1 MKLPIDVIQVASDI
15 GGPAP
20 GAALGP
26 QALRLA
32 GLAQRLMGAE
42 WRPELRVDEA
52 PWRGAGEAS
61 RCCVEAASP
70 RCTDDAQT
78 HADDSQGRR
87 LDDALSLDAPE
98 ESTTD
103 AVAALCSKLA
113 AETARSISAG
123 RFPLVLGGDHAFA
136 AGTWRGVSRTVEASG
151 RGRIGLLWID
161 AHMDSHTPATSETGN
176 LHGMP
181 LAALLGHGDPRLCG
195 ERPALS
201 PRHVCLIG
209 VRSFEAG
216 EAALLD
222 RLGVRVFGMREI
234 ERRGLAAVLADGL
247 EIVRE
252 AEGGFGLSC
261 DVDALDPTDAPG
273 VTVPEAQGIRA
284 ADLHAACAR
293 IGEERGLLA
302 AEFVEYNP
310 LADHAGQTAR
320 LVVELVTALLAPV
333 ALCHTQAS
341 AGRTEGTEPAAVTDE
356 IAAGGRTRRSVC
368 QGVAVQGR

>member
-15 GGPAP
+15 GGPAR

-32 GLAQRLMGAE
+32 GLAQRVMGAE

-52 PWRGAGEAS
+52 AWRGAERAPS
-61 RCCVEAASP
+61 RGA
-70 RCTDDAQT
+70 DDANP
-78 HADDSQGRR
+78 
-87 LDDALSLDAPE
+87 LDALP
-98 ESTTD
+98 ESTTN
-103 AVAALCSKLA
+103 AVAALCAKLA
-113 AETARSISAG
+113 AETARSVGAG
-123 RFPLVLGGDHAFA
+123 RFPLVLGGDHACA
-136 AGTWRGVSRTVEASG
+136 AGTWRGVSRAAEAN
-151 RGRIGLLWID
+151 GRIGLLWID

-181 LAALLGHGDPRLCG
+181 LAALLGHGDPRLAG

-234 ERRGLAAVLADGL
+234 ERRGFAAVLADGL

-252 AEGGFGLSC
+252 AEGGFGLSL
-261 DVDALDPTDAPG
+261 DVDALDPRDAPG

-284 ADLHAACAR
+284 ADLLAACVR
-293 IGEERGLLA
+293 IGEEPGLLG

-320 LVVELVTALLAPV
+320 LVVELVVTLLDA
-333 ALCHTQAS
+333 ANRGAW
-341 AGRTEGTEPAAVTDE
+341 RKPACAN
-356 IAAGGRTRRSVC
+356 R
-368 QGVAVQGR
+368 